1 MKNTLIERL
10 VRYTKIDTRSDGST
24 GLVPSTKKQFEL
36 AKMLYEECID
46 IGLDKVK
53 IDEYGIVTALL
64 PSNTDKDV
72 RTIGFIAHMDTADY
86 NSENVSPRV
95 IENYDGKDIVLNAE
109 HNIITDVKTFPNL
122 KDLEGGTLVVTDGLT
137 LLGADDKAGIA
148 EIMTAME
155 FLLDNK
161 DIEHGD
167 IRIAFTIDEEIG
179 TGADAFDVEGFD
191 ADFAYT
197 VDGTE
202 LGGLEYETFNA
213 AETVVTLKGISVH
226 PGSAKDTMINANV
239 LVNEYFSQLPS
250 DERAETTEGYEGFYL
265 LTDTISTIEDAKLTF
280 ILRDHDMAKFNA
292 RKEMMNTIADKMNEK
307 YAYQAV
313 TVETKDSYYNMRNII
328 EEDMSIV
335 ELAKDAMKASDV
347 EPVISAVRGG
357 TDGSRLSYMGLPT
370 PNLFTGAQF
379 LHGRHELAHVES
391 MIKACEVIINIAHL
405 NTQGEL

>member
-72 RTIGFIAHMDTADY
+72 RTIGFIAHLDTADY

-95 IENYDGKDIVLNAE
+95 SENYDGKDIVLNAE

-379 LHGRHELAHVES
+379 LHGPHELAPVES
-391 MIKACEVIINIAHL
+391 MMKACEVIINIAHL

>member
-265 LTDTISTIEDAKLTF
+265 LTDTISTIENAKLTF

-391 MIKACEVIINIAHL
+391 MMKACEVIINIAHL

>member
-86 NSENVSPRV
+86 NSENVFPRV

-347 EPVISAVRGG
+347 EPIISAVRGG

-370 PNLFTGAQF
+370 PNLFTGAHF

-391 MIKACEVIINIAHL
+391 MMKACEVIINIAHL

>member
-179 TGADAFDVEGFD
+179 TGADAFDIEGFD

-391 MIKACEVIINIAHL
+391 MMKACEVIINIAHL

>member
-379 LHGRHELAHVES
+379 LHGRHELAHIES
-391 MIKACEVIINIAHL
+391 MMKACEVIINIAHL